1 MKIKYHAVVLLLSLL
16 AVGCGDDTSL
26 APSPSGTDSP
36 DNVNFEINVY
46 AGDPED
52 ARSRSSSFSRDT
64 DQDGY
69 AYEFGPPDYSPERMH
84 TLRVIIVRPSGEIEA
99 NEYLYRSFPQDGAS
113 EFHGLRFK
121 VVGGEKKTIYL
132 FANEASIP
140 GLDLSAPDY
149 RIGAHFP
156 AEAMTA
162 CTFSTSRAGQPFID
176 NTGDV
181 KTNVPMTEVFEIGIK
196 APETEEDYYQTANLF
211 ITRALVKFS
220 FTVQAADAPSVAY
233 SIDELT
239 IRSVASTQYLIPN
252 STSYTPAKYDAG
264 GMPSFED
271 RYIYEY
277 ATPADAMVGECVFNP
292 TNLNFPVDYT
302 PGTTLSYAPQL
313 YFPETALPVATGATA
328 QEYILAVKLS
338 GDEEPCAE
346 VPLPNLPSLPRNTH
360 VKVNI
365 SLKNSDVKCT
375 VDVVPYTAVP
385 LNPSFGFDQ
394 LLPRPPI
401 EPGVKP
407 PWVTIDPD
415 NPDSNKKTT

>member
-1 MKIKYHAVVLLLSLL
+1 M
-16 AVGCGDDTSL
+16 
-26 APSPSGTDSP
+26 
-36 DNVNFEINVY
+36 
-46 AGDPED
+46 
-52 ARSRSSSFSRDT
+52 
-64 DQDGY
+64 
-69 AYEFGPPDYSPERMH
+69 
-84 TLRVIIVRPSGEIEA
+84 
-99 NEYLYRSFPQDGAS
+99 
-113 EFHGLRFK
+113 
-121 VVGGEKKTIYL
+121 
-132 FANEASIP
+132 
-140 GLDLSAPDY
+140 
-149 RIGAHFP
+149 
-156 AEAMTA
+156 
-162 CTFSTSRAGQPFID
+162 
-176 NTGDV
+176 
-181 KTNVPMTEVFEIGIK
+181 
-196 APETEEDYYQTANLF
+196 
-211 ITRALVKFS
+211 
-220 FTVQAADAPSVAY
+220 
-233 SIDELT
+233 
-239 IRSVASTQYLIPN
+239 
-252 STSYTPAKYDAG
+252 
-264 GMPSFED
+264 
-271 RYIYEY
+271 
-277 ATPADAMVGECVFNP
+277 GECVFNP

-302 PGTTLSYAPQL
+302 PGTTLTYAPQL

>member
-1 MKIKYHAVVLLLSLL
+1 MKIRSHAVALLLSLL

-26 APSPSGTDSP
+26 APSPSWTDSP

-52 ARSRSSSFSRDT
+52 KRSRASSTARST

-69 AYEFGPPDYSPERMH
+69 DYTYEEPDYSPERMH
-84 TLRVIIVRPSGEIEA
+84 TLRVIIVRPSGTIEA

-113 EFHGLRFK
+113 EFHGVRFK
-121 VVGGEKKTIYL
+121 VVGGEKKSIYL
-132 FANEASIP
+132 VANEASIP
-140 GLDLSAPDY
+140 GLDLSSDLY
-149 RIGAHFP
+149 RVGAEFP
-156 AEAMTA
+156 AEEMAGFLLTTA
-162 CTFSTSRAGQPFID
+162 EAGKPFID

-181 KTNVPMTEVFEIGIK
+181 KTNVPMTEVFDINVK
-196 APETEEDYYQTANLF
+196 APESEEDYYQSADLF

-220 FTVQAADAPSVAY
+220 FTAKAADAPAVAY
-233 SIDELT
+233 SIEELT
-239 IRSVASTQYLIPN
+239 IRSVASAQYLIPN
-252 STSYTPAKYDAG
+252 STLYTPAKYNEAG
-264 GMPSFED
+264 MSSFED
-271 RYIYEY
+271 RYIYRY
-277 ATPADAMVGECVFNP
+277 ATPADATVGECVFKP
-292 TNLNFPVDYT
+292 GNLNFPVDYR
-302 PGTTLSYAPQL
+302 PGTLLTYAPQL
-313 YFPETALPVATGATA
+313 YFPETALPVAPGGTD
-328 QEYILAVKLS
+328 QEYILAVRLS
-338 GDEEPCAE
+338 GDDEPCAE

-365 SLKNSDVKCT
+365 SLENSDVKCT

-401 EPGVKP
+401 APGVKP